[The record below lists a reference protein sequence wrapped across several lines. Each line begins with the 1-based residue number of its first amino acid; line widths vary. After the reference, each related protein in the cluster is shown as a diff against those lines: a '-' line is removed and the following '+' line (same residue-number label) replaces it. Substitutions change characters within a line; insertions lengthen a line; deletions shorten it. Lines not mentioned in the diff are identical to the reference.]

1 MSSLL
6 VCQGCESTFENEDAY
21 GAQCPA
27 CGRRHYPQMGVC

>member
-1 MSSLL
+1 MSLLL
-6 VCQGCESTFENEDAY
+6 VCQGCEETFEHEDAY